1 MADGDMPRKKPLD
14 RDVNRIGDSFIF
26 PPRVMDDI
34 HIKSEL
40 GRIVAMD
47 KRHATR
53 MSPYRAS
60 CLPSPISLRSG

>member
-1 MADGDMPRKKPLD
+1 MADGDMPTKKQLD

-40 GRIVAMD
+40 GRY
-47 KRHATR
+47 R
-53 MSPYRAS
+53 MRGFH
-60 CLPSPISLRSG
+60 CLRKSPIGMILHSCPAR

>member
-1 MADGDMPRKKPLD
+1 MADGTTPTKKPLD

-40 GRIVAMD
+40 G
-47 KRHATR
+47 
-53 MSPYRAS
+53 
-60 CLPSPISLRSG
+60 LLRLLTYN

>member
-1 MADGDMPRKKPLD
+1 MLDKPTKNKTKKPLD

-40 GRIVAMD
+40 E
-47 KRHATR
+47 
-53 MSPYRAS
+53 
-60 CLPSPISLRSG
+60 LPFKGLWNYDNLEPNEKKLIL